1 MTKKYNYSVLILFI
15 LLFTTILPQES
26 DLKKFGRYGE
36 SILKSATRFDSQD
49 ILNYGIVAGSTAL
62 AYSLDQKVN
71 KFFRHSMPPLP
82 EPVTFFNK
90 YSVVGVFSL
99 AGGLYLHG
107 KLFDN
112 QKNCDLGLKLGSAL
126 IYSTAVTT
134 ILKLVTGRDRP
145 TISESNSNFNF
156 FQTAWDNT
164 SFPSGHATAGF
175 AFASVM
181 ALSTE
186 NDIEKAAYWAV
197 AGVMALERVYNSHHW
212 LSDVV
217 LGSAIGYFTGSLTG
231 TSKEAPGILSVPMIN
246 ITYKF

>member
-26 DLKKFGRYGE
+26 DPEKFGRYGE

-49 ILNYGIVAGSTAL
+49 ILNYGIVAGSTVL
-62 AYSLDQKVN
+62 AYSVDEKVN
-71 KFFRHSMPPLP
+71 NFFRHSMPPLP
-82 EPVTFFNK
+82 AAITEFNK
-90 YSVVGVFSL
+90 YSVAGVFSL

-112 QKNCDLGLKLGSAL
+112 QKNSDLGVRLGSAL

-181 ALSTE
+181 ALSTD

-197 AGVMALERVYNSHHW
+197 AGIMALERVYNSHHW

-217 LGSAIGYFTGSLTG
+217 LGSAIGYFTGSLVG
-231 TSKEAPGILSVPMIN
+231 TSKEARGDISVPMIN
-246 ITYKF
+246 LTYRF

>member
-1 MTKKYNYSVLILFI
+1 LTKKYNYSVLILFI

-26 DLKKFGRYGE
+26 DPEKFGRYGE

-49 ILNYGIVAGSTAL
+49 ILNYGIVAGSTFL
-62 AYSLDQKVN
+62 AYSVDEKVN
-71 KFFRHSMPPLP
+71 NFFRHSMPPLP
-82 EPVTFFNK
+82 AAITEFNK
-90 YSVVGVFSL
+90 YSVAGVFSL

-112 QKNCDLGLKLGSAL
+112 QKNSDLGVRLGSAL
-126 IYSTAVTT
+126 IYSTAVTI

-181 ALSTE
+181 ALSTD

-197 AGVMALERVYNSHHW
+197 AGIMALERVYNSHHW

-217 LGSAIGYFTGSLTG
+217 LGSAIGYFTGSLVG
-231 TSKEAPGILSVPMIN
+231 TSKEARGDISVPMIN
-246 ITYKF
+246 LTYRF

>member
-26 DLKKFGRYGE
+26 DPEKFGRYGE

-49 ILNYGIVAGSTAL
+49 ILNYGIVAGSTFL
-62 AYSLDQKVN
+62 AYSVDEKVN
-71 KFFRHSMPPLP
+71 NFFRHSMPPLP
-82 EPVTFFNK
+82 AAITEFNK
-90 YSVVGVFSL
+90 YSVAGVFSL

-112 QKNCDLGLKLGSAL
+112 QKNSDLGVRLGSAL
-126 IYSTAVTT
+126 IYSTAVTI

-181 ALSTE
+181 ALSTD

-197 AGVMALERVYNSHHW
+197 AGIMALERVYNSHHW

-217 LGSAIGYFTGSLTG
+217 LGSAIGYFTGSLVG
-231 TSKEAPGILSVPMIN
+231 TSKEARGDISVPMIN
-246 ITYKF
+246 LTYRF